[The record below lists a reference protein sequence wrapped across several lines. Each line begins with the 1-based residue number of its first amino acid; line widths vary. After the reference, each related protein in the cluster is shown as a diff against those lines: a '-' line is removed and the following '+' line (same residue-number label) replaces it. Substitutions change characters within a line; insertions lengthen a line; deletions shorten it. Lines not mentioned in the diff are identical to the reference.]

1 VPGTAGE
8 REQHPHAEIMQPRV
22 SARPCLGNVV
32 VKEARALAL
41 AIAVARIVI
50 GAALMLVPG
59 RVASR
64 WIGPSGEDPG
74 AQLVTVATGARDLA
88 VGAGTALALRTGS
101 PARTW
106 VLAGAFADV
115 ADLAAT
121 IRYRDALPKPAM
133 IGVAALTVVGA
144 AASVFAAGRLD

>member
-1 VPGTAGE
+1 
-8 REQHPHAEIMQPRV
+8 MD
-22 SARPCLGNVV
+22 
-32 VKEARALAL
+32 ARALAL
-41 AIAVARIVI
+41 AIAAARIVI

-64 WIGPSGEDPG
+64 WIGPPGEQPG

-88 VGAGTALALRTGS
+88 VGAGTALAVRNGS

-106 VLAGAFADV
+106 VLAGAFADL

-121 IRYRDALPKPAM
+121 VRYRGSLPKPAAV
-133 IGVAALTVVGA
+133 GVGALTVVGA
-144 AASVFAAGRLD
+144 AASLFAASRLD